1 MNSSIGTSLNTQNLR
16 LIEEFAKN
24 KQKNNTINWLNQLSK
39 NKIQKR
45 LDQSK
50 LECIRFSDSR
60 SSQRLEAWKLNG
72 NRIRKL
78 REKPAIDRECT
89 EKRARVR
96 VGTRSFN
103 SMERKSKME
112 EK

>member
-1 MNSSIGTSLNTQNLR
+1 MTSLNFRASNIPGPPTYTKLQTLYLR

-60 SSQRLEAWKLNG
+60 SSQGLEA
-72 NRIRKL
+72 
-78 REKPAIDRECT
+78 
-89 EKRARVR
+89 
-96 VGTRSFN
+96 
-103 SMERKSKME
+103 
-112 EK
+112 